1 MLAHLADVSIR
12 SIFLALVAALALLGV
27 PGRRTAALQHAIW
40 AAVMCGMLALFAFG
54 QALPRLPLH
63 VLRSATEPAA
73 LPTVFPLPLADSNSV
88 TVRPGATQPRTIAA
102 KDVALYA
109 YSAIAFAFLAQ
120 FVTGMFLVRRL
131 AASGRT
137 NSDAAMNGI
146 YESDRVS
153 VPVTVNWLRP
163 RILLPLEW
171 RQWGRDKLDAVL
183 AHERA
188 HVRRRDALIAALAGL
203 NRSLLWF
210 HPLAWML
217 ERKLALLAE
226 QACDEA
232 CVAQLG
238 GREQYARLLLD
249 MAAVVDRSQGRLRR
263 HALTMAA
270 GSHIR
275 SRIDAIL
282 TEGRTFSRGLS
293 GKARAAIVLCG
304 VPLVFSA
311 GAIELAFG
319 PAVQMTRAQT
329 TPVPKFDQV
338 SIKPCAEGDGAGRS
352 GRGGGKGRGIPASP
366 PGELFINCMTV
377 WELVGHSV
385 TETAPLLNDFGG
397 PFEAKRVTGG
407 PSWIYTDRYTID
419 AKSSDPAANVPGPG
433 GNANFKLLS
442 GPMLVALLE
451 DRFQLKFRRVTDQVP
466 VYSLTV
472 ASGGF
477 KLQPA
482 KPGDC
487 TPHDPDPPLFLPKNP
502 PPGQKP
508 LCINHGGWEGPN
520 WTIDSNSQPIGM
532 LARMLSGMVSDRP
545 VIDNT
550 AITGLYS
557 FHLAF
562 AHDANAPGSLPPG
575 MNPFA
580 EPSNIERA
588 PSLPDA
594 LEQQLGLH
602 IAAEQGPREVIVI
615 DSAQRPSS
623 D

>member
-12 SIFLALVAALALLGV
+12 SILLAAVAALTLLMV
-27 PGRRTAALQHAIW
+27 RGRRTAALQHAVW
-40 AAVMCGMLALFAFG
+40 VAVLCGMLALFALG
-54 QALPRLPLH
+54 QTLPRLPLH
-63 VLRSATEPAA
+63 VLRSATAPAA
-73 LPTVFPLPLADSNSV
+73 LPAMAPLLLTDSHS
-88 TVRPGATQPRTIAA
+88 ATLGPIAIQHRTIGA
-102 KDVALYA
+102 KEIALYA
-109 YSAIAFAFLAQ
+109 YGAIAFAFLAQ

-137 NSDAAMNGI
+137 ICGAGMNGI
-146 YESDRVS
+146 YESDRIS
-153 VPVTVNWLRP
+153 IPVTINWLRP

-171 RQWGRDKLDAVL
+171 RDWDGDKLDAVL
-183 AHERA
+183 AHENA
-188 HVRRRDALIAALAGL
+188 HVRRRDALFAALAGL
-203 NRSLLWF
+203 NRSLFWF

-226 QACDEA
+226 QACDETCIA
-232 CVAQLG
+232 ELG
-238 GREQYARLLLD
+238 DREQYARLLLD

-275 SRIDAIL
+275 QRIDAIL

-304 VPLVFSA
+304 IPLVLSA

-319 PAVQMTRAQT
+319 PVVQITQAQR

-338 SIKPCAEGDGAGRS
+338 SIKPCAAGDGAGRP

-366 PGELFINCMTV
+366 PGELFVNCMTV

-407 PSWIYTDRYTID
+407 PAWVYTDRYTID
-419 AKSSDPAANVPGPG
+419 AKSSDPAANVPDPP
-433 GNANFKLLS
+433 GNANVKLLS
-442 GPMLVALLE
+442 GPMLTALLE
-451 DRFQLKFRRVTDQVP
+451 DRFQLKLRRVTEQVP
-466 VYSLTV
+466 EYSLTV

-487 TPHDPDPPLFLPKNP
+487 IPHDPNAPLFLPKNP
-502 PPGQKP
+502 PPGQKA
-508 LCINHGGWEGPN
+508 LCINHGGWAGPN
-520 WTIDSNSQPIGM
+520 WTVDSASQTIGS

-545 VIDNT
+545 VVDNT
-550 AITGLYS
+550 GITGLYS

-580 EPSNIERA
+580 EPSNIPLA
-588 PSLPDA
+588 PSLPVA

-602 IAAEQGPREVIVI
+602 IAAEQGPRETIVI
-615 DSAQRPSS
+615 DSAERPPTN
-623 D
+623 

>member
-1 MLAHLADVSIR
+1 MRQRRRHCRR
-12 SIFLALVAALALLGV
+12 SAPLLL
-27 PGRRTAALQHAIW
+27 TDSHSAT
-40 AAVMCGMLALFAFG
+40 
-54 QALPRLPLH
+54 
-63 VLRSATEPAA
+63 LRSATIE
-73 LPTVFPLPLADSNSV
+73 D
-88 TVRPGATQPRTIAA
+88 RTTAA

-109 YSAIAFAFLAQ
+109 WGLIAFAFLAQ

-131 AASGRT
+131 AASGRPI
-137 NSDAAMNGI
+137 SGAGMNGI

-171 RQWGRDKLDAVL
+171 RQWDPDKLDAVL
-183 AHERA
+183 AHETA
-188 HVRRRDALIAALAGL
+188 HVRRVDALIAALAGL
-203 NRSLLWF
+203 NRSLFWF

-238 GREQYARLLLD
+238 DREQYARLLLD

-270 GSHIR
+270 SSHIR
-275 SRIDAIL
+275 RRIDAIL

-293 GKARAAIVLCG
+293 GKARAAVVLCG
-304 VPLVFSA
+304 VPVVLST

-319 PAVQMTRAQT
+319 PAVQITRAQT
-329 TPVPKFDQV
+329 TPTPKFDQV

-352 GRGGGKGRGIPASP
+352 GRGGSKGRGIPPSP

-407 PSWIYTDRYTID
+407 PAWIYAEYYTID
-419 AKSSDPAANVPGPG
+419 AKSNDPAANLPGPR

-451 DRFQLKFRRVTDQVP
+451 DRFQLKFRRVIEQVP

-472 ASGGF
+472 ASSGF

-482 KPGDC
+482 QPGEC
-487 TPHDPDPPLFLPKNP
+487 IPHEPGTPVLTPGTLPA
-502 PPGQKP
+502 GQKP
-508 LCINHGGWEGPN
+508 SCIQHGGWEGPN
-520 WTIDSNSQPIGM
+520 WTIDAASQGIGN
-532 LARMLSGMVSDRP
+532 LAALLAGMASDRP

-550 AITGLYS
+550 GINGSFS

-580 EPSNIERA
+580 DPSNIPLA
-588 PSLPDA
+588 PSLPVA

-602 IAAEQGPREVIVI
+602 IAAEQGPREIIVI
-615 DSAQRPSS
+615 DSADRPSAN
-623 D
+623 